1 MPDSGWSKLPH
12 SLIEALPIIDTLG
25 ELKVILYVLRH
36 TWGYQEFDISKR
48 FTWDELQHGRKR
60 RDKSRMDK
68 GTGLSINTVKKGAD
82 RAVEH
87 GFLEKVWEH
96 NRDGGRRSYVY
107 RLNMSGPDTR
117 GSDFD
122 PLAAKDCSPHR
133 QTLPPRVPEPA
144 PRSEKETKERNNE
157 KKQEEQAAAP
167 VMCSTHKV
175 PMKRRTKDGE
185 VWYSHRLEDGRWCKG
200 APGDQPGDTNRQ
212 SNRRHN
218 VANKTVRCPSCSLT
232 RAADWICPDC
242 GMCYA
247 CCTCDDAES
256 EIHGSKPQT

>member
-1 MPDSGWSKLPH
+1 MPDSDWSKLPH
-12 SLIEALPIIDTLG
+12 SLIEALPIINKLS

-36 TWGYQEFDISKR
+36 TWGYQEFGISKR
-48 FTWDELQHGRKR
+48 FTRDELEHGRKR
-60 RDKSRMDK
+60 QDKSRMDK
-68 GTGLSINTVKKGAD
+68 GTGLSRNAVKDGVD

-87 GFLEKVWEH
+87 GFLEKAWEP

-107 RLNMSGPDTR
+107 RLNMSGTNTR

-122 PLAAKDCSPHR
+122 PLAVKDCSPHR

-144 PRSEKETKERNNE
+144 PRSEKETKERNNG

-185 VWYSHRLEDGRWCKG
+185 VWYSHRLADGSWCKG
-200 APGDQPGDTNRQ
+200 RPGDQPGDTNRQ
-212 SNRRHN
+212 SNRRRK
-218 VANKTVRCPSCSLT
+218 VANETVRCPSCSLV
-232 RAADWICPDC
+232 RAADLICPDC

-256 EIHGSKPQT
+256 EIHGSEPQT